1 MKVSNFASSCQRA
14 LRGRLRRLFAASR
27 VGVTFGVVLAAS
39 GLVASGHTGTA
50 LKGAG
55 FISAGFI
62 GGKSANAEEPRLS
75 LSHLESRIEALERQ
89 NQQLRE
95 SLLDRLPSNGRE
107 SAPMPATDS
116 VLVNPP
122 GLDLTRFS
130 ELMEAYRAEE
140 AARAGAVG
148 VGMGMGMGMG
158 ELSATSMTEA
168 GKDKGASDPSSGGY
182 EVGSE
187 TSMTASWKNGLEF
200 STKNKD
206 FRVHIGG
213 RTQVDSGWFN
223 VDSNVY
229 DNAAGFAQPTPGLGN
244 VYGDG
249 VDFRRA
255 RLRIDGTMYEQIEW
269 AAEYDFVNSA
279 VLGGSSRSL
288 GAPTDLWWAFKDV
301 PGLGLVKIGNQ
312 KEPIGFEHIVSSRF
326 LPFMERSYNQ
336 DTFYGGAFNGFNP
349 GITASGMMGE
359 DSIGTYSVGI
369 FKPTNNVFGYNT
381 GDGDY
386 SVTGRLTRLLW
397 VTEDSRRLVH
407 VGGSLRQATAVA
419 TNVGAG
425 SSSRF
430 RSQTFRTR
438 DAIRTGLS
446 GNWPTPANIT
456 LFGDDEQTANVELAA
471 VYGSWTFQAEYLVN
485 ALQDARLTGGGP
497 IGTTAVYHGGYVQ
510 LLYFLTGESDEYDRQ
525 RGSFDRVHPN
535 ENFFL
540 LKDANG
546 QSCYGSGA
554 WQVGARYNYLDLND
568 EGLNGGILHNGTF
581 GLNCFLNPNM
591 KIQFNYMLT
600 YRDAPLAGGVG
611 DGMIHGWGMRL
622 AHDF

>member
-1 MKVSNFASSCQRA
+1 MKVFSFAHRWQRA
-14 LRGRLRRLFAASR
+14 LRGRLRRLI
-27 VGVTFGVVLAAS
+27 
-39 GLVASGHTGTA
+39 VASLTSVA
-50 LKGAG
+50 LGGSLSGAFDETLDRVFDG
-55 FISAGFI
+55 ARSGAMSA
-62 GGKSANAEEPRLS
+62 SAEEPRLS
-75 LSHLESRIEALERQ
+75 LSDLESRIESLEKQ

-95 SLLDRLPSNGRE
+95 TLLDRLPSTDRE
-107 SAPMPATDS
+107 TTGDSATISILTNAS
-116 VLVNPP
+116 NLE
-122 GLDLTRFS
+122 LTRFS

-140 AARAGAVG
+140 AAKAGNVG
-148 VGMGMGMGMG
+148 QTGDGKA
-158 ELSATSMTEA
+158 AT
-168 GKDKGASDPSSGGY
+168 GSGGGH
-182 EVGSE
+182 EVGSDL
-187 TSMTASWKNGLEF
+187 SMSASWKDGLEL

-206 FRVHIGG
+206 FRVHVGG
-213 RTQVDSGWFN
+213 RTQIDSGWFS
-223 VDSNVY
+223 VDPNLY
-229 DNAAGFAQPTPGLGN
+229 TNAAGFAQPTPGLGN

-249 VDFRRA
+249 ADFRRA
-255 RLRIDGTMYEQIEW
+255 RFRIDGTMYEQIEW

-279 VLGGSSRSL
+279 VLNNSARAL
-288 GAPTDLWWAFKDV
+288 TAPTDLWWAFKEV
-301 PGLGLVKIGNQ
+301 PGLGMVKIGNQ
-312 KEPIGFEHIVSSRF
+312 KEAIGFEHIVSSRF

-349 GITASGMMGE
+349 GITASGTYGDDE
-359 DSIGTYSVGI
+359 IGTYNVGI
-369 FKPTNNVFGYNT
+369 FKPTNNVFGFNS
-381 GDGDY
+381 GDGDF

-397 VTEDSRRLVH
+397 WEDDGRRMFH
-407 VGGSLRQATAVA
+407 VGGSLRQATAVS

-425 SSSRF
+425 SSSPY

-485 ALQDARLTGGGP
+485 ALQDARLTGVGP
-497 IGTTAVYHGGYVQ
+497 TGTTAVYHGGYVQ
-510 LLYFLTGESDEYDRQ
+510 VLYFLTGESDHYGKKLGAFE
-525 RGSFDRVHPN
+525 RVRPN

-540 LKDANG
+540 VKDTHG
-546 QSCYGSGA
+546 QRCFGSGA
-554 WQVGARYNYLDLND
+554 WQIGARYNYLDLND

-581 GLNCFLNPNM
+581 GLNWFLNPNM
-591 KIQFNYMLT
+591 KLQFNYMMT